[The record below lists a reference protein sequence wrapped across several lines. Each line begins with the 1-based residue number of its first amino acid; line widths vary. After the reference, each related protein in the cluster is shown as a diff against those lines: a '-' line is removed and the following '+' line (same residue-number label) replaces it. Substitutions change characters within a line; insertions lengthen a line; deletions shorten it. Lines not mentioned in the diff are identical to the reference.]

1 MTAKDYFEHPQTIAQ
16 KQYEALRRYFVDG
29 YPAKQVASEFGYTYR
44 GFTTIVSEF
53 RKKLK
58 SSDSQDPFFYENPKG
73 RKPTEQI
80 RSIRQTIINLRK
92 KNYSID
98 DIKVILDSTGES
110 ISEKAIYNIL
120 IEEGFSRLPRRSLAL
135 KQTLE
140 KPKIAAAKS
149 SLIDLSDE
157 NFKSAEA
164 GLLTLL
170 PYIEQ
175 YGIRQAI
182 EQADFPRTKTMPAL
196 NSILSFLALKTTNVA
211 RYSAD
216 DLWCMDRGCGLFAG
230 LNVLPKASWYTS
242 YSHRVTTKM
251 NRKLLSAL
259 HQIWEEKGL
268 LSDTV
273 NLDFTTIPYWG
284 EGDHLENN
292 WSGKRGKALSS
303 MLAVLAHDPDSGI
316 IDYGYAGVRHANESN
331 VVLEFLD
338 FYKST
343 PKATSELKYLVF
355 DSKFTNYEN
364 LNKINKED
372 IKFLTIRRRGKKMVE
387 RIDAMPP
394 KAWRTIRVE
403 ASGPKKRVLKVLEE
417 RTNLQGYEGQI
428 RQIVITGN
436 GKIKPAIII
445 TNDFELPLE
454 KAVRKYALRWL
465 VEKTISEQIEF
476 FHLNRVSSSMV
487 IKVDFDLVLTIL
499 AHNLYRLAAMDLQE
513 YSHLTSASLYRKFI
527 RNSAEIQISEDTILV
542 QLYKKRNLPKVLEAM
557 EQFENV
563 KYPWLDN
570 KSIRFVGA
578 TNS

>member
-1 MTAKDYFEHPQTIAQ
+1 MAARHYFENPQTIAQ

-53 RKKLK
+53 RKKLR
-58 SSDSQDPFFYENPKG
+58 SSDSQDPFFYDIPRG
-73 RKPTEQI
+73 RKPTEQV
-80 RSIRQTIINLRK
+80 RSVRRTIINLRK

-98 DIKVILDSTGES
+98 DIKVFLDSAGES

-120 IEEGFSRLPRRSLAL
+120 REEGFSRLPRRSLAL

-140 KPKIAAAKS
+140 KPKMPAAKS
-149 SLIDLSDE
+149 RMIDMAEES
-157 NFKSAEA
+157 FKSAEA
-164 GLLTLL
+164 GVLSLL
-170 PYIEQ
+170 PYIEL

-182 EQADFPRTKTMPAL
+182 EQADYPQTKTIAAL
-196 NSILSFLALKTTNVA
+196 NSILSFIALKATKVA

-242 YSHRVTTKM
+242 YSDRVTTKM
-251 NRKLLSAL
+251 NRQFLSAL
-259 HQIWEEKGL
+259 HQIWTEKGL
-268 LSDTV
+268 LSDTS

-303 MLAVLAHDPDSGI
+303 ILAVLAHDPHSGI
-316 IDYGYAGVRHANESN
+316 IDYGYAGVRHENESN
-331 VVLEFLD
+331 VVLEYLD
-338 FYKST
+338 FYRST
-343 PKATSELKYLVF
+343 PKGTSELKYLVF

-364 LNKINKED
+364 LNKLNKEG
-372 IKFLTIRRRGKKMVE
+372 IKFLTIRRRGRKMVE
-387 RIDAMPP
+387 RLNAMPP
-394 KAWRTIRVE
+394 KAWKTIRVE
-403 ASGPKKRVLKVLEE
+403 TTGPKKRILKVIEE
-417 RTNLQGYEGQI
+417 QTNLPGYEGQI

-436 GKIKPAIII
+436 GKIKPAILI
-445 TNDFELPLE
+445 TNDSDLSLE
-454 KAVRKYALRWL
+454 RAVRKYALRWL

-487 IKVDFDLVLTIL
+487 IKVDFDLVMTIL
-499 AHNLYRLAAMDLQE
+499 THNLYRLVAMDLQE
-513 YSHLTSASLYRKFI
+513 YSHLTSTSLYQKFI
-527 RNSAEIQISEDTILV
+527 RNSAEIHIKDNTILV

-563 KYPWLDN
+563 KYPWLS
-570 KSIRFVGA
+570 KKTIRFVGA